1 MNYKLLK
8 DILSGQESMV
18 VRTDDQGI
26 KTYIPFAENNSS
38 YQEYLEWLEL
48 GNTPDPAD

>member
-8 DILSGQESMV
+8 DILTEQVSMV
-18 VRTDDQGI
+18 LRTDDQGF
-26 KTYIPFAENNSS
+26 KTYIPFDENNSS